1 LKSIEITSDSYAGVP
16 ADKEA
21 LTSTDIDTVFNS
33 GDWKGASAALVS
45 CIKGYVAQA
54 AADAVTIAA
63 RDATII
69 EEIAKQKVPV
79 IATAIAIPATEDVV
93 VGARVVIPV
102 TFTPAG
108 CNQII
113 TAESGTVAKG
123 TVEVDAGYKSVTVTG
138 VEAGDTVITVT
149 CGSKTDTCTVT
160 VAAAEG

>member
-1 LKSIEITSDSYAGVP
+1 MKSIEITSDSYAGVP

-21 LTSTDIDTVFNS
+21 LTSTDIDAVFNS

-54 AADAVTIAA
+54 AADAVTIA
-63 RDATII
+63 
-69 EEIAKQKVPV
+69 EEIAEQKVPV
-79 IATAIAIPATEDVV
+79 IATAISIPETEDVV
-93 VGARVVIPV
+93 VGAKVVIPV

-113 TAESGTVAKG
+113 TAESGTVANG

-138 VEAGDTVITVT
+138 VLAGDTVITVT

>member
-1 LKSIEITSDSYAGVP
+1 MKSIEITSDSYAGVP

-21 LTSTDIDTVFNS
+21 LTSTDIDAVFNS

-54 AADAVTIAA
+54 AADAVTIA
-63 RDATII
+63 
-69 EEIAKQKVPV
+69 EEIAEQKVPV
-79 IATAIAIPATEDVV
+79 IATAISIPATEDVV
-93 VGARVVIPV
+93 VGAEVVIPV

-138 VEAGDTVITVT
+138 VSAGDTVITVT

>member
-1 LKSIEITSDSYAGVP
+1 MKSIEITSDSYAGVP

-21 LTSTDIDTVFNS
+21 LTSTDIDAVFNS

-54 AADAVTIAA
+54 AADAVTIA
-63 RDATII
+63 
-69 EEIAKQKVPV
+69 EEIAEQKVPV
-79 IATAIAIPATEDVV
+79 IATAISIPETEDVV
-93 VGARVVIPV
+93 VGAKVVIPV

-113 TAESGTVAKG
+113 TAVSGTVAKG

-138 VEAGDTVITVT
+138 VQAGDTVITVT

-160 VAAAEG
+160 VAAA

>member
-1 LKSIEITSDSYAGVP
+1 MKSIEITSDSYAGVP

-21 LTSTDIDTVFNS
+21 LTSTDIDAVFNS

-54 AADAVTIAA
+54 EADAVTIA
-63 RDATII
+63 
-69 EEIAKQKVPV
+69 EEIAEQKVPV
-79 IATAIAIPATEDVV
+79 VATAIAVPDTEGVV
-93 VGARVVIPV
+93 VGAKVVIPV

-113 TAESGTVAKG
+113 TAASGTVAKG

-138 VEAGDTVITVT
+138 VAAGDTVITVT

-160 VAAAEG
+160 VAAAQG

>member
-1 LKSIEITSDSYAGVP
+1 MKSIEITSDSYAGVP

-21 LTSTDIDTVFNS
+21 LTSTDIDAVFNS

-54 AADAVTIAA
+54 AADAVTIA
-63 RDATII
+63 
-69 EEIAKQKVPV
+69 EEIAEQKVPV
-79 IATAIAIPATEDVV
+79 IATAISIPETENVV
-93 VGARVVIPV
+93 VGAKVVIPV

-113 TAESGTVAKG
+113 TAESGTVANG

-138 VEAGDTVITVT
+138 VLAGDTVITVT
-149 CGSKTDTCTVT
+149 CGSQTDTCTVT

>member
-1 LKSIEITSDSYAGVP
+1 MKSIEITSDSYAGVP

-21 LTSTDIDTVFNS
+21 LTSADIDAVFNS

-54 AADAVTIAA
+54 AADAVTIA
-63 RDATII
+63 
-69 EEIAKQKVPV
+69 EEIAEQKVPV
-79 IATAIAIPATEDVV
+79 IATAISIPATEDVV
-93 VGARVVIPV
+93 VGAEVVIPV

-113 TAESGTVAKG
+113 TAVSGTVAKG

>member
-1 LKSIEITSDSYAGVP
+1 MKSIEITSDSYAGVP

-21 LTSTDIDTVFNS
+21 LTSTDIDAVFDS

-54 AADAVTIAA
+54 AADAVTIA
-63 RDATII
+63 
-69 EEIAKQKVPV
+69 EEIAEQKVPV
-79 IATAIAIPATEDVV
+79 IATAISIPETEGVV
-93 VGARVVIPV
+93 VGAKVVIPV

-113 TAESGTVAKG
+113 TAVSGTDAKG

-149 CGSKTDTCTVT
+149 CGSQTDTCTVT

>member
-1 LKSIEITSDSYAGVP
+1 MKSIEITSDSYVGVP

-21 LTSTDIDTVFNS
+21 LTSTDIDAVFNS

-54 AADAVTIAA
+54 EADAVTIV
-63 RDATII
+63 

-79 IATAIAIPATEDVV
+79 VATAISIPETANVV
-93 VGARVVIPV
+93 VGAEVVIPV
-102 TFTPAG
+102 TFTPAR

-138 VEAGDTVITVT
+138 VAAGDTVITVT
-149 CGSKTDTCTVT
+149 CGLKTDTCTVT

>member
-1 LKSIEITSDSYAGVP
+1 MKSIEITSDSYAGVP

-21 LTSTDIDTVFNS
+21 LTSTDIDAVFKS

-54 AADAVTIAA
+54 EADAVTIA
-63 RDATII
+63 

-79 IATAIAIPATEDVV
+79 IATAISIPETENVV
-93 VGARVVIPV
+93 VGEEVVIPV

-113 TAESGTVAKG
+113 TAASGTEAKG

-138 VEAGDTVITVT
+138 LVAGDTVITVT

>member
-1 LKSIEITSDSYAGVP
+1 MKSIEITSDSYAGVP

-21 LTSTDIDTVFNS
+21 LTSTDIDAVFNS

-54 AADAVTIAA
+54 AADAVTIA
-63 RDATII
+63 

-79 IATAIAIPATEDVV
+79 IATAISIPETANVV
-93 VGARVVIPV
+93 VGAEVVIPV

-113 TAESGTVAKG
+113 TAASSAEAKG
-123 TVEVDAGYKSVTVTG
+123 TVEVDAGYKSVTVSG
-138 VEAGDTVITVT
+138 LEAGDTVITVT

>member
-1 LKSIEITSDSYAGVP
+1 MKSIEITSDSYLGVP

-21 LTSTDIDTVFNS
+21 LTSTDIDAVFNS

-54 AADAVTIAA
+54 AADAVTIA
-63 RDATII
+63 
-69 EEIAKQKVPV
+69 EEIAEQKVPV
-79 IATAIAIPATEDVV
+79 IATAISIPETEGVV
-93 VGARVVIPV
+93 VGAKVVIPV

-113 TAESGTVAKG
+113 TAESGTVANG

-138 VEAGDTVITVT
+138 VQAGDTVITVT
-149 CGSKTDTCTVT
+149 CGSQTDTCTVT

>member
-1 LKSIEITSDSYAGVP
+1 MKSIEITSDSYVGVP

-21 LTSTDIDTVFNS
+21 LTSTDIDAVFNS

-54 AADAVTIAA
+54 AADAVTIA
-63 RDATII
+63 
-69 EEIAKQKVPV
+69 EEIAEQKVPV
-79 IATAIAIPATEDVV
+79 IATAISIPETEDVV
-93 VGARVVIPV
+93 VEAKVVIPV

-113 TAESGTVAKG
+113 TAESGTVANG

-138 VEAGDTVITVT
+138 IAAGDTVITVT
-149 CGSKTDTCTVT
+149 CGSQTDTCTVT

>member
-1 LKSIEITSDSYAGVP
+1 MKSIEITSDSYAGVP

-21 LTSTDIDTVFNS
+21 LTSTDIDAVFYS

-54 AADAVTIAA
+54 AADAVTIA
-63 RDATII
+63 
-69 EEIAKQKVPV
+69 EEIAEQKVPV
-79 IATAIAIPATEDVV
+79 IATAISIPETEDVV
-93 VGARVVIPV
+93 VGAKVVIPV

-113 TAESGTVAKG
+113 TAVSGTVAKG

-138 VEAGDTVITVT
+138 VQAGDTVITVT

>member
-1 LKSIEITSDSYAGVP
+1 MKSIEITSDSYAGVP

-21 LTSTDIDTVFNS
+21 LTSTDIDAVFDS

-54 AADAVTIAA
+54 AADAVTIA
-63 RDATII
+63 
-69 EEIAKQKVPV
+69 EEIAEQKVPV
-79 IATAIAIPATEDVV
+79 IATAISIPETEDVV
-93 VGARVVIPV
+93 VGAKVVIPV

-113 TAESGTVAKG
+113 TAVSGTVANG

-138 VEAGDTVITVT
+138 VLAGDTVITVT
-149 CGSKTDTCTVT
+149 CGSQTDTCTVT

>member
-1 LKSIEITSDSYAGVP
+1 MKSIEITSDSYAGVP

-21 LTSTDIDTVFNS
+21 LTSTDIDAVFNS

-54 AADAVTIAA
+54 AADAVTIA
-63 RDATII
+63 
-69 EEIAKQKVPV
+69 EEIAEQKVPV
-79 IATAIAIPATEDVV
+79 IATAISIPETEGVV
-93 VGARVVIPV
+93 VGAKVVIPV

-113 TAESGTVAKG
+113 TAESGTVANG

-138 VEAGDTVITVT
+138 VLAGDTVITVT

>member
-1 LKSIEITSDSYAGVP
+1 MKSIEITSDSYAGVP

-21 LTSTDIDTVFNS
+21 LTSADIDAVFNS

-45 CIKGYVAQA
+45 CIKGYVAQV
-54 AADAVTIAA
+54 AADAVTIA
-63 RDATII
+63 
-69 EEIAKQKVPV
+69 EEIAEQKVPV
-79 IATAIAIPATEDVV
+79 IATAISIPETENVV
-93 VGARVVIPV
+93 VGAEVVIPV

-113 TAESGTVAKG
+113 TAESGTVEKG
-123 TVEVDAGYKSVTVTG
+123 TVEVDAGYKSVTVSG
-138 VEAGDTVITVT
+138 LDAGDTVITVT

>member
-1 LKSIEITSDSYAGVP
+1 MKSIEITSDSYAGVP

-21 LTSTDIDTVFNS
+21 LTSTDIDAVFNS

-54 AADAVTIAA
+54 AADAATIA
-63 RDATII
+63 

-79 IATAIAIPATEDVV
+79 IATAISVPDTADVV
-93 VGARVVIPV
+93 VGEEVVIPV
-102 TFTPAG
+102 TFTPEG

-123 TVEVDAGYKSVTVTG
+123 TVEVDEGYKSVTVTG
-138 VEAGDTVITVT
+138 LEAGDTVITVT
-149 CGSKTDTCTVT
+149 CGSQTDTCTVT

>member
-1 LKSIEITSDSYAGVP
+1 MKSIEITSDSYAGVP

-21 LTSTDIDTVFNS
+21 LTSTDIDAVFYS

-54 AADAVTIAA
+54 AADAVTIA
-63 RDATII
+63 
-69 EEIAKQKVPV
+69 EEIAEQKVPV
-79 IATAIAIPATEDVV
+79 IATAIAIPETEGVV
-93 VGARVVIPV
+93 VGAKVVIPV

-113 TAESGTVAKG
+113 TAVSGTVAKG

-138 VEAGDTVITVT
+138 VQAGDTVITVT

>member
-1 LKSIEITSDSYAGVP
+1 MKSIEITSDSYAGVP

-21 LTSTDIDTVFNS
+21 LTSTDIDAVFNS

-54 AADAVTIAA
+54 AADAVTIA
-63 RDATII
+63 
-69 EEIAKQKVPV
+69 EEIAEQKVPV
-79 IATAIAIPATEDVV
+79 IATAISIPETEDVV
-93 VGARVVIPV
+93 VGAEVVIPV

-113 TAESGTVAKG
+113 TAESGTVANG

-138 VEAGDTVITVT
+138 VLAGDTVITVT

>member
-1 LKSIEITSDSYAGVP
+1 MKSIEITPDSYAGVP

-21 LTSTDIDTVFNS
+21 LTSADIDAVFNS

-54 AADAVTIAA
+54 AADAVTIA
-63 RDATII
+63 
-69 EEIAKQKVPV
+69 EEIAEQKVPV
-79 IATAIAIPATEDVV
+79 IATAISIPETENVV
-93 VGARVVIPV
+93 VGAEVVIPV

-113 TAESGTVAKG
+113 TAESGTVEKG
-123 TVEVDAGYKSVTVTG
+123 TVEVDAGYKSVTVSG
-138 VEAGDTVITVT
+138 LDAGDTVITVT

>member
-1 LKSIEITSDSYAGVP
+1 MKSIEITSDSYAGVP

-21 LTSTDIDTVFNS
+21 LTSADIDAVFNS

-54 AADAVTIAA
+54 AADAVTIA
-63 RDATII
+63 

-79 IATAIAIPATEDVV
+79 IATAISIPETEDVV

-113 TAESGTVAKG
+113 TAVSGTVAKG
-123 TVEVDAGYKSVTVTG
+123 TVEVDAGYKSVTVSG
-138 VEAGDTVITVT
+138 LDAGDTVITVT

>member
-1 LKSIEITSDSYAGVP
+1 MKSIEITSDSYLGVP

-21 LTSTDIDTVFNS
+21 LTSADIDTVFHS

-54 AADAVTIAA
+54 AADAVTIA
-63 RDATII
+63 
-69 EEIAKQKVPV
+69 EEIAEQKVPV
-79 IATAIAIPATEDVV
+79 IATAISIPETENVV
-93 VGARVVIPV
+93 VGAEVVIPV

-149 CGSKTDTCTVT
+149 CGSKADTCTVT

>member
-1 LKSIEITSDSYAGVP
+1 MKSIEITSDSYAGVP

-21 LTSTDIDTVFNS
+21 LTSTDIDAVFYS

-54 AADAVTIAA
+54 AADAVTIA
-63 RDATII
+63 
-69 EEIAKQKVPV
+69 EEIAEQKVPV
-79 IATAIAIPATEDVV
+79 IATAISIPETEDVV
-93 VGARVVIPV
+93 VGAEVVIPV

-113 TAESGTVAKG
+113 TAESGTEAKG

-138 VEAGDTVITVT
+138 IEAGDTVITVT

>member
-1 LKSIEITSDSYAGVP
+1 MKSIEITSDSYAGVP

-21 LTSTDIDTVFNS
+21 LTSTDIDAVFDS

-54 AADAVTIAA
+54 AADAVTIA
-63 RDATII
+63 

-79 IATAIAIPATEDVV
+79 IATAISIPETEDVV

-113 TAESGTVAKG
+113 TAVSGTVAKG

-138 VEAGDTVITVT
+138 VQAGDTLITVT
-149 CGSKTDTCTVT
+149 CGSQTDTCTVT

>member
-1 LKSIEITSDSYAGVP
+1 MKSIEITSDSYAGVP

-21 LTSTDIDTVFNS
+21 LTSADIDTVFHS

-63 RDATII
+63 
-69 EEIAKQKVPV
+69 EIAEQKVPV
-79 IATAIAIPATEDVV
+79 IATAISIPETENVV
-93 VGARVVIPV
+93 VGAEVVIPV

-123 TVEVDAGYKSVTVTG
+123 TVEVDAGYKSVTVSG
-138 VEAGDTVITVT
+138 LAAGDTVITVT

>member
-1 LKSIEITSDSYAGVP
+1 MKSIEITSDSYAGVP

-21 LTSTDIDTVFNS
+21 LTSTDIDAVFNS

-54 AADAVTIAA
+54 AADAVTIA
-63 RDATII
+63 

-79 IATAIAIPATEDVV
+79 VATAISIPETANVV
-93 VGARVVIPV
+93 VGAEVVIPV

-113 TAESGTVAKG
+113 TAESETVAKG

-138 VEAGDTVITVT
+138 LEAGDTVITVT

>member
-1 LKSIEITSDSYAGVP
+1 MKSIEITSDSYAGVP

-21 LTSTDIDTVFNS
+21 LTSADIDAVFKS

-54 AADAVTIAA
+54 AADAVTIA
-63 RDATII
+63 
-69 EEIAKQKVPV
+69 EEIAEQKVPV
-79 IATAIAIPATEDVV
+79 IATAISIPETENVV
-93 VGARVVIPV
+93 VGAEVVIPV

-113 TAESGTVAKG
+113 TAESGTVEKG
-123 TVEVDAGYKSVTVTG
+123 TVEVDAGYKSVTVSG
-138 VEAGDTVITVT
+138 LDAGDTVITVT

>member
-1 LKSIEITSDSYAGVP
+1 MKSIEITSDSYAGVP

-21 LTSTDIDTVFNS
+21 LTSVDIDAVFKS

-54 AADAVTIAA
+54 AADAVTIA
-63 RDATII
+63 
-69 EEIAKQKVPV
+69 EEIAEQKVPV
-79 IATAIAIPATEDVV
+79 IATAISIPETENVV
-93 VGARVVIPV
+93 VGADVVIPV

-123 TVEVDAGYKSVTVTG
+123 TVEVDAGYKSVTVSG
-138 VEAGDTVITVT
+138 LEAGDTVITVT
-149 CGSKTDTCTVT
+149 CGSQTDTCTVT

>member
-1 LKSIEITSDSYAGVP
+1 MKSIEITSDSYVGVP

-21 LTSTDIDTVFNS
+21 LTSTDIDAVFDS

-54 AADAVTIAA
+54 AADAVTIA
-63 RDATII
+63 
-69 EEIAKQKVPV
+69 EEIAEQKVPV
-79 IATAIAIPATEDVV
+79 IATAISIPATEDVV
-93 VGARVVIPV
+93 VGAKVVIPV

-113 TAESGTVAKG
+113 TAVSGTVAKG

-138 VEAGDTVITVT
+138 VLAGDTVITVT

-160 VAAAEG
+160 VAAA

>member
-1 LKSIEITSDSYAGVP
+1 MKSIEITSDSYAGVP

-21 LTSTDIDTVFNS
+21 LTSTDIDAVFNS

-54 AADAVTIAA
+54 AADAVTIA
-63 RDATII
+63 
-69 EEIAKQKVPV
+69 EEIAEQKVPV
-79 IATAIAIPATEDVV
+79 IATAISIPETEGVV
-93 VGARVVIPV
+93 VGAKVVIPV

-113 TAESGTVAKG
+113 TAESGTVANG

-138 VEAGDTVITVT
+138 VLAGDTVITVT
-149 CGSKTDTCTVT
+149 CGSQTDTCTVT
-160 VAAAEG
+160 VAAA

>member
-1 LKSIEITSDSYAGVP
+1 MKSIEITPDSYAGVP

-21 LTSTDIDTVFNS
+21 LTSADIDAVFNS

-54 AADAVTIAA
+54 AADAVTIA
-63 RDATII
+63 
-69 EEIAKQKVPV
+69 EEIAEQKVPV
-79 IATAIAIPATEDVV
+79 IATAISIPATEDVV
-93 VGARVVIPV
+93 VGAEVVIPV

-138 VEAGDTVITVT
+138 VEVGDTVITVT

-160 VAAAEG
+160 VAAA

>member
-1 LKSIEITSDSYAGVP
+1 MKSIEITSDSYAGVP
-16 ADKEA
+16 ADKKA
-21 LTSTDIDTVFNS
+21 LTSTDIDAVFNS
-33 GDWKGASAALVS
+33 GDWRGASAALVS

-54 AADAVTIAA
+54 AVDAVTIA
-63 RDATII
+63 

-79 IATAIAIPATEDVV
+79 VATAISIPETEDVV
-93 VGARVVIPV
+93 VGAEVVIPV

-138 VEAGDTVITVT
+138 LEAGDTVITVT

>member
-1 LKSIEITSDSYAGVP
+1 MKSIEITSDSYAGVP

-21 LTSTDIDTVFNS
+21 LTSTDINAVFKS

-54 AADAVTIAA
+54 EADAVTIA
-63 RDATII
+63 

-79 IATAIAIPATEDVV
+79 IATAISIPETENVV
-93 VGARVVIPV
+93 VGEEVVIPV
-102 TFTPAG
+102 TFTPEG

-113 TAESGTVAKG
+113 TAASGTEAKG

>member
-1 LKSIEITSDSYAGVP
+1 MKSIEITSDSYAGVP

-21 LTSTDIDTVFNS
+21 LTSADIDAVFNS

-54 AADAVTIAA
+54 AADAVTIV
-63 RDATII
+63 
-69 EEIAKQKVPV
+69 EEIAEQKVPV
-79 IATAIAIPATEDVV
+79 IATAISIPETEGVV
-93 VGARVVIPV
+93 VGAKVVIPV

-113 TAESGTVAKG
+113 TAVSGTVANG

-138 VEAGDTVITVT
+138 VEVGDTVITVT

-160 VAAAEG
+160 VAAEG

>member
-1 LKSIEITSDSYAGVP
+1 MKSIEITSDSYAGVP

-21 LTSTDIDTVFNS
+21 LTSTDIDAVFNS

-54 AADAVTIAA
+54 AADAVTIA
-63 RDATII
+63 

-79 IATAIAIPATEDVV
+79 IATAISVPDTADVV
-93 VGARVVIPV
+93 VGAKVVIPV
-102 TFTPAG
+102 TFTPVG

-123 TVEVDAGYKSVTVTG
+123 TVEVDAGYKSVTVSG
-138 VEAGDTVITVT
+138 LDAGDTVITVT

>member
-21 LTSTDIDTVFNS
+21 LTSTDIDAVFNS

-54 AADAVTIAA
+54 AADAVTIA
-63 RDATII
+63 

-79 IATAIAIPATEDVV
+79 IATAISIPETANVV
-93 VGARVVIPV
+93 AGAKVVIPV

>member
-1 LKSIEITSDSYAGVP
+1 MKSIEITSDSYLGVP

-21 LTSTDIDTVFNS
+21 LTSTDIDAVFNS

-54 AADAVTIAA
+54 AADAVTIA
-63 RDATII
+63 
-69 EEIAKQKVPV
+69 EEIAEQKVPV
-79 IATAIAIPATEDVV
+79 IATAISIPETEGVV
-93 VGARVVIPV
+93 VGAKVVIPV

-113 TAESGTVAKG
+113 TAESGTVANG

-138 VEAGDTVITVT
+138 VLAGDTVITVT
-149 CGSKTDTCTVT
+149 CGSQTDTCTVT

>member
-1 LKSIEITSDSYAGVP
+1 MKSIEITSDSYAGVP

-21 LTSTDIDTVFNS
+21 LTSTDIDAVFKS

-54 AADAVTIAA
+54 EADAVTIA
-63 RDATII
+63 
-69 EEIAKQKVPV
+69 EEIAEQKVPV
-79 IATAIAIPATEDVV
+79 IATAISIPETENVV
-93 VGARVVIPV
+93 VGEEVVIPV

-113 TAESGTVAKG
+113 TAESGTEAKG

-149 CGSKTDTCTVT
+149 CGSQTDTCTVT
-160 VAAAEG
+160 VTAAEG